1 MSFCDPQNIE
11 DFYKTAP
18 VVAKPATDAH
28 PNAPARPS
36 LPETAIDDSTYAGSL
51 KSAEEQLAKAEAAL
65 AKALEEERQGTIY
78 GSAGTLA
85 MAVTSATDAMRTD
98 VDKARLWLTNLKATY
113 DKAINDAK
121 YAGYSTSTAY
131 GSFVT
136 PSLDIYNRLYKQ
148 RLALEDVDGALTTAY
163 GMAANIGEKY
173 LGMKPEDVAALK
185 EFKKTNFDPLISGL
199 RGFRDYGGQVDV
211 FVTGSELVNGFERWL
226 GPENGLVYN
235 MKRFKN
241 FVTEL
246 NTSVEI
252 ASEMLKYATDLL
264 QASQRILMAAC
275 TLLHAMKQ
283 FIENIGWML
292 LNLPFL
298 LTTLL
303 ANLIPTRPLW
313 FKLPQSI
320 ELLLT
325 RVDGLRAKLAGF
337 DEVGRC
343 YETLLLSDGEF
354 SAGDSAPGATKSI
367 APESVSGAVNE
378 FMGKVSLMAT
388 ESVAAGIAQLVLLL
402 PQALIIPNPLDPAR
416 ATWEARLGLS
426 GMPSPR
432 PVILPEEGALLSF
445 LSGAGMVVGFVSSL
459 FGQFLKPGAGP
470 VDQESL
476 YVNGV
481 DASGQA
487 SNVPLVPHPVM
498 TIYSSVKAARQGLS
512 QAKAAFAQAES
523 LTRAAEAAKASARAR
538 TEAEYRAALA
548 AWVAEL
554 EAGVASANLAVDPT
568 LSNPTQVTLNKLACR
583 ASSIRDDNGKT
594 LPTQEEVEAEAAKL
608 AGAHD
613 ALYNSVTDIASRHR
627 PAATGSAVSA
637 RQVVNGLPAS
647 ALPEAHTSN
656 SEHQALLAGYTRVEN
671 SYDDIE
677 NLPLLLLLQSRE
689 ERDSLAELQYIANK
703 IETINTDV
711 SYREAHLSLLQ
722 KAIDQGRNSNS
733 PYTWLA
739 KGLDLTSGYT
749 HVMQMIKHFLR
760 HNKASDIQPFA
771 RWLENSSQDVDFET
785 PIPTGLSEI
794 EAAAAQESYFYLQT
808 RAAATLTASALI
820 VTLRRRA
827 DELGFDLGY
836 EYIVAIALLM
846 VLKKLK
852 AAFVENASVSQIQ
865 EIAGQS
871 EALLEY
877 LTHADM
883 FKAMIQ
889 GLTGEISQ

>member
-11 DFYKTAP
+11 DFYKPAP
-18 VVAKPATDAH
+18 VVAKPSTDAH
-28 PNAPARPS
+28 PDVPARPS
-36 LPETAIDDSTYAGSL
+36 LPETAIDDADYTGSL

-65 AKALEEERQGTIY
+65 AKALEEERQGTVY

-85 MAVTSATDAMRTD
+85 MAVTSAADAMRTN
-98 VDKARLWLTNLKATY
+98 VDEARLWLTSLKAAY
-113 DKAINDAK
+113 DKTLNDAK

-131 GSFVT
+131 SSIVA
-136 PSLDIYNRLYKQ
+136 PSLDLYNRLYKQ
-148 RLALEDVDGALTTAY
+148 RLALEDVDGALTAAY

-173 LGMKPEDVAALK
+173 LGMKPEDAAALK
-185 EFKKTNFDPLISGL
+185 EFKKTTFDPLINGL
-199 RGFRDYGGQVDV
+199 RGFRDYDGRVDV
-211 FVTGSELVNGFERWL
+211 FATGSELVNGFERWL
-226 GPENGLVYN
+226 GPENGLVDS
-235 MKRFKN
+235 MKRFRN

-246 NTSVEI
+246 NTSVEL

-313 FKLPQSI
+313 FKLPQSV

-325 RVDGLRAKLAGF
+325 RVDGLRAQLAGF

-343 YETLLLSDGEF
+343 YETLLLGDAL
-354 SAGDSAPGATKSI
+354 SAGDSVPGPTRSI

-378 FMGKVSLMAT
+378 FMAKVSLMAT
-388 ESVAAGIAQLVLLL
+388 ESVTAGIAKLVLLL

-416 ATWEARLGLS
+416 ASWEARLGLS

-445 LSGAGMVVGFVSSL
+445 LSGAGVVVGFVSSL

-481 DASGQA
+481 DADGQA

-512 QAKAAFAQAES
+512 QAKAAFAQAEA
-523 LTRAAEAAKASARAR
+523 LVRGAEAAKASARAR

-548 AWVAEL
+548 LWVAEL

-583 ASSIRDDNGKT
+583 ASAIRDDNGKT
-594 LPTQEEVEAEAAKL
+594 IPTQEEVEGEAAKL
-608 AGAHD
+608 SSAHD

-627 PAATGSAVSA
+627 PAAAGSAVSV
-637 RQVVNGLPAS
+637 RGIVDGLPAS
-647 ALPEAHTSN
+647 ALPEAHSSN

-671 SYDDIE
+671 GYDDVE
-677 NLPLLLLLQSRE
+677 NLPLLLLLRSQV
-689 ERDSLAELQYIANK
+689 ERDSLADLQYIANK
-703 IETINTDV
+703 IETINTDIT
-711 SYREAHLSLLQ
+711 YREAHLSLLQ

-739 KGLDLTSGYT
+739 KGLDLTSGYA

-760 HNKASDIQPFA
+760 HDKASDIQPFA
-771 RWLENSSQDVDFET
+771 RWLENSSQNVDFET

-808 RAAATLTASALI
+808 RAAETLTASALI

-846 VLKKLK
+846 MLKKLK

-865 EIAGQS
+865 GIASQS

-877 LTHADM
+877 LTHASM
-883 FKAMIQ
+883 FKSMIQ
-889 GLTGEISQ
+889 GLTGEIS